1 MRCVRHVRMN
11 PQQHPRNT
19 TASASPDAHATPSWW
34 GRCMRSPLLQ
44 GVVAG
49 AAVWCA
55 SDWSLWAALPA
66 LLLAGWGAWSQHDRD
81 LQAQQWQ
88 QERAQDA
95 QGMQA
100 MAQQLL
106 PLWSR
111 HIGLSRSQME
121 TAVTELAARFAAI
134 VDRLDQ
140 AMQASTLSSDAGN
153 QDLVQVF
160 ETSQTELKSVLQS
173 LQSSMESNTAL
184 HAQVQQLEQYVK
196 ELQAMAAEVGSI
208 ASQTNLLAINAA
220 IEAAHAGE
228 VGRGFSVLS
237 QEVRKLAAQSGE
249 TGKRMAGKV
258 QAITDAMHTTRVS
271 AASAAQAQASSLQA
285 SQHSVETVLERFQH
299 LTGELSQSA
308 SVLQHESRGI
318 QGEIVQSL
326 VQLQFQDRVSQMMGH
341 VIDNMQQLGAVVQ
354 ESAAGHSQALQP
366 ADVGALLS
374 ALESSYAMAEERQTH
389 AAQKSAAGGAK
400 AVAHETEEVTF
411 F

>member
-1 MRCVRHVRMN
+1 MRCVRRVRMN
-11 PQQHPRNT
+11 PQQPFNT
-19 TASASPDAHATPSWW
+19 PASVSPDQPRLLSW
-34 GRCMRSPLLQ
+34 GRHWLRSCMLQ
-44 GVVAG
+44 SAVAG
-49 AAVWCA
+49 VAVLYC
-55 SDWSLWAALPA
+55 SGWSLWAVPVA
-66 LLLAGWGAWSQHDRD
+66 LLLAAWGWWLQH
-81 LQAQQWQ
+81 QHAQQLQ
-88 QERAQDA
+88 CLSQRRSDDG
-95 QGMQA
+95 QGVQA

-106 PLWSR
+106 PLWGR
-111 HIGLSRSQME
+111 HIELSRSQME

-160 ETSQTELKSVLQS
+160 ETSQTELKAVLQS
-173 LQSSMESNTAL
+173 LHASMESNTAL

-228 VGRGFSVLS
+228 IGRGFSVLS

-249 TGKRMAGKV
+249 TGKRMASKV
-258 QAITDAMHTTRVS
+258 QAITNAMQATRIS
-271 AASAAQAQASSLQA
+271 AAEAAHSQSTSLQA
-285 SQHSVETVLERFQH
+285 SQHSVQTVLERFQH

-308 SVLQHESRGI
+308 SVLQQESRGI
-318 QGEIVQSL
+318 QTEIVESL

-341 VIDNMQQLGAVVQ
+341 VIDNMQQLSAVVQ
-354 ESAAGHSQALQP
+354 QP
-366 ADVGALLS
+366 AAQGGQMLQATDVVALLV
-374 ALESSYAMAEERQTH
+374 ALENSYAMAEERHTH
-389 AAQKSAAGGAK
+389 AAQKSVGAS
-400 AVAHETEEVTF
+400 AVAHDSEEVTF